1 MIIWGYVVMISR
13 RWLSLLLVL
22 LLLLPVAALA
32 TSTAVVEN
40 VTTGQTYAT
49 LAQAVTE
56 AKAGNTLA
64 LRSDVALSAPLI
76 INKSLTLNFGAYTV
90 RPDSSFDRPIL
101 VTVTAPVTLKGK
113 TGGIDITGTKAK
125 YCLDARSSLTIESGR
140 YLSNAAVIQAVGAP
154 VTVTGGELRGGGTK
168 AYHTIIA
175 FNALALA
182 AGGSN
187 VKSVITVGQNARIYS
202 STDACV
208 MLSGS
213 DLIVSDNALLEGVYG
228 VNIFN
233 YNNNESGA
241 VSSSVT
247 MTGGTVTATKYF
259 ALSGNNLESAQ
270 SNVVITGGSL
280 SAPADC
286 TAIYWPMEGTL
297 TIGGNAT
304 VTGGT
309 AIEAKMGTIT
319 IKDQAVITGTGD
331 WNENEPGNGGS
342 SPDGS
347 ALLLSTQLYGQNNG
361 QFIGSP
367 NLTVQLSGGRLVSGK
382 GNAVTVYNTEK
393 NDVLAS
399 LTVTG
404 SQLDGQRTG
413 LKIISP
419 NSAVTNSFVNHGL
432 TSTSDKTTVSVTGGA
447 AAAIAGSDGKSVI
460 FYSTLDAAI
469 AAATSGE
476 VLVLS
481 DNGLTPEVLTDPD
494 IKLTVAPGVQLR
506 AASGKDGYTLTQT
519 KNPDGSVTY
528 ELSDQMGKLL
538 PPSVTASLSGGKL
551 TATATSSTQGATF
564 TYQWYRDGAPIPG
577 ATAATFT
584 PTQKGSYYVEVQA
597 AVTIPATGKVV
608 LSPIARSAAV
618 AFDPT
623 PAPTPTP
630 TPAPT
635 ASPTAAPAPAVPPKT
650 GDSTPLALY
659 ALLALLALASL
670 AALTTARRR
679 RHG

>member
-1 MIIWGYVVMISR
+1 MSFPR
-13 RWLSLLLVL
+13 KLLSLLLVL
-22 LLLLPVAALA
+22 LLLPAAALA
-32 TSTAVVEN
+32 SSTAVVRN
-40 VTTGQTYAT
+40 ATTGSAYTSLADAVSKAAAGDT
-49 LAQAVTE
+49 LE
-56 AKAGNTLA
+56 LLA
-64 LRSDVALSAPLI
+64 DVSLSAPLTI
-76 INKSLTLNFGAYTV
+76 DKSLTLNFGAYTV
-90 RPDSSFDRPIL
+90 RPDSSFNQSIL
-101 VTVTAPVTLKGK
+101 VTVKEPVTLKGT

-140 YLSNAAVIQAVGAP
+140 YQSDAAVIQAVGAP
-154 VTVTGGELRGGGTK
+154 VTITGGELRGGVTTSTR
-168 AYHTIIA
+168 TIIA
-175 FNALALA
+175 FNALA

-187 VKSVITVGQNARIYS
+187 AKKSVITVGQDARIYN

-228 VNIFN
+228 VDVFN

-259 ALSGNNLESAQ
+259 ALSGNNLQSAQ

-280 SAPADC
+280 FAPADC

>member
-1 MIIWGYVVMISR
+1 MPFPR
-13 RWLSLLLVL
+13 KLLSLLLVL
-22 LLLLPVAALA
+22 LLLPAAALA
-32 TSTAVVEN
+32 TSPDVVRN
-40 VTTGQTYAT
+40 ATTGRAYTS
-49 LAQAVTE
+49 LADAVS
-56 AKAGNTLA
+56 AASAGNTLELLA
-64 LRSDVALSAPLI
+64 DVSLSAPLTI
-76 INKSLTLNFGAYTV
+76 DKSLTLNFGAYTV
-90 RPDSSFDRPIL
+90 RPDSSFNQSIL
-101 VTVTAPVTLKGK
+101 VTVKAPVTLKGT
-113 TGGIDITGTKAK
+113 TGGINIAGTKAK

-140 YLSNAAVIQAVGAP
+140 YQSDAAVIQAVGAP
-154 VTVTGGELRGGGTK
+154 VTITGGELRGGVTTSTR
-168 AYHTIIA
+168 TIIA
-175 FNALALA
+175 FNALA

-187 VKSVITVGQNARIYS
+187 AKKSVITVGQDARIYNN
-202 STDACV
+202 TDACV

-228 VNIFN
+228 VDVFN

-259 ALSGNNLESAQ
+259 ALSGNNLKSAG
-270 SNVVITGGSL
+270 SKAVITGGSL
-280 SAPADC
+280 SSPSTT

-331 WNENEPGNGGS
+331 WNENEPENGGS
-342 SPDGS
+342 SPEGS
-347 ALLLSTQLYGQNNG
+347 ALLLSTQLYGQYNG
-361 QFIGSP
+361 QFIDSP

-382 GNAVTVYNTEK
+382 GNAVTVFNTETY
-393 NDVLAS
+393 DVLAS
-399 LTVTG
+399 VAVSG
-404 SQLDGQRTG
+404 AQLEGRRTS
-413 LKIISP
+413 LKVISP

-506 AASGKDGYTLTQT
+506 AVSGADGYTLVQT

-528 ELSDQMGKLL
+528 ELSDQMGKLMA
-538 PPSVTASLSGGKL
+538 PSVTASLSGGKL
-551 TATATSSTQGATF
+551 TATASSTTQGATF
-564 TYQWYRDGAPIPG
+564 TYQWYLDGAPIPG

-650 GDSTPLALY
+650 GDSMPLALC
-659 ALLALLALASL
+659 ALLALLSL
-670 AALTTARRR
+670 AALTALAARRR

>member
-1 MIIWGYVVMISR
+1 MSFPR
-13 RWLSLLLVL
+13 KLLSLLLVL
-22 LLLLPVAALA
+22 LLLPAAALA
-32 TSTAVVEN
+32 TSPDVVRN
-40 VTTGQTYAT
+40 ATTGSAYTSLADAVSKAAAGDT
-49 LAQAVTE
+49 LE
-56 AKAGNTLA
+56 LLA
-64 LRSDVALSAPLI
+64 DVSLSAPLTI
-76 INKSLTLNFGAYTV
+76 DKSLTLNFGAYTV
-90 RPDSSFDRPIL
+90 RPDSSFNQSIL
-101 VTVTAPVTLKGK
+101 VTVKAPVTLKGT
-113 TGGIDITGTKAK
+113 TGGIDITGTTTTAK

-140 YLSNAAVIQAVGAP
+140 YLSDAAVIQAVGAP
-154 VTVTGGELRGGGTK
+154 VTITGGELRGGVTTSTR
-168 AYHTIIA
+168 TIVA
-175 FNALALA
+175 FNALA

-187 VKSVITVGQNARIYS
+187 AKKSVITVGQDARIYN

-228 VNIFN
+228 VDVFN
-233 YNNNESGA
+233 YNNNESDA

-259 ALSGNNLESAQ
+259 ALSGNNLQSAQ

-280 SAPADC
+280 FAPADC

-342 SPDGS
+342 SPEGS

-367 NLTVQLSGGRLVSGK
+367 NLNVQLSGGRLVSGK

-404 SQLDGQRTG
+404 SQLDGRRTG

-506 AASGKDGYTLTQT
+506 AASGADGYTLTQT
-519 KNPDGSVTY
+519 RNADGSITY
-528 ELSDQMGKLL
+528 ALVPSSNVGKL
-538 PPSVTASLSGGKL
+538 PQPSVTASLSGGKL

-597 AVTIPATGKVV
+597 AVTIPDTGKVV

-618 AFDPT
+618 AFDPS
-623 PAPTPTP
+623 PAT
-630 TPAPT
+630 
-635 ASPTAAPAPAVPPKT
+635 PPKT

-659 ALLALLALASL
+659 ALLALLSL
-670 AALTTARRR
+670 AALTALAARRR
-679 RHG
+679 NAHR

>member
-1 MIIWGYVVMISR
+1 MIVWGYVVMISR
-13 RWLSLLLVL
+13 RWLSLFLVL
-22 LLLLPVAALA
+22 LLLLPAAALA
-32 TSTAVVEN
+32 SSTAVVRN
-40 VTTGQTYAT
+40 ATTGSAYTSLADAVSKAAAGDT
-49 LAQAVTE
+49 LE
-56 AKAGNTLA
+56 LLA
-64 LRSDVALSAPLI
+64 DVSLSAPLTI
-76 INKSLTLNFGAYTV
+76 DKSLTLNFGAYTV
-90 RPDSSFDRPIL
+90 RPDSSFNQSIL
-101 VTVTAPVTLKGK
+101 VTVKAPVTLKGT
-113 TGGIDITGTKAK
+113 TGGIDITGTTTTAK

-140 YLSNAAVIQAVGAP
+140 YLSDAAVIQAVGAP
-154 VTVTGGELRGGGTK
+154 VTITGGELRGGVTTSTR
-168 AYHTIIA
+168 TIVA
-175 FNALALA
+175 FNALAA
-182 AGGSN
+182 SGSN
-187 VKSVITVGQNARIYS
+187 AKKSVITVGQDARIYN

-228 VNIFN
+228 VDVFN
-233 YNNNESGA
+233 YNNNESDA

-259 ALSGNNLESAQ
+259 ALSGNNLQSAQ

-280 SAPADC
+280 FAPADC

-342 SPDGS
+342 SPEGS

-367 NLTVQLSGGRLVSGK
+367 NLNVQLSGGRLVSGK
-382 GNAVTVYNTEK
+382 GNAVTVYNTEE

-404 SQLDGQRTG
+404 SQLDGRRTG

-506 AASGKDGYTLTQT
+506 AASGADGYTLTQT
-519 KNPDGSVTY
+519 RNADGSITY
-528 ELSDQMGKLL
+528 ALVPSSNVGKL
-538 PPSVTASLSGGKL
+538 PQPSVTASLSGGKL
-551 TATATSSTQGATF
+551 TATAT
-564 TYQWYRDGAPIPG
+564 
-577 ATAATFT
+577 
-584 PTQKGSYYVEVQA
+584 
-597 AVTIPATGKVV
+597 
-608 LSPIARSAAV
+608 
-618 AFDPT
+618 
-623 PAPTPTP
+623 
-630 TPAPT
+630 
-635 ASPTAAPAPAVPPKT
+635 
-650 GDSTPLALY
+650 
-659 ALLALLALASL
+659 
-670 AALTTARRR
+670 
-679 RHG
+679 

>member
-1 MIIWGYVVMISR
+1 MPFPR
-13 RWLSLLLVL
+13 KLLSLLLVL
-22 LLLLPVAALA
+22 LLLPAAALA
-32 TSTAVVEN
+32 TSPDVVRN
-40 VTTGQTYAT
+40 ATTGRAYTSLADAVSKAAAGDT
-49 LAQAVTE
+49 LE
-56 AKAGNTLA
+56 LLA
-64 LRSDVALSAPLI
+64 DVSLSAPLTI
-76 INKSLTLNFGAYTV
+76 DKSLTLNFGAYTV
-90 RPDSSFDRPIL
+90 RPDSSFNQSIL
-101 VTVTAPVTLKGK
+101 VTVKAPVTLKGT
-113 TGGIDITGTKAK
+113 TGGINIIGTKAK

-140 YLSNAAVIQAVGAP
+140 YQSDAAVILAVGAP
-154 VTVTGGELRGGGTK
+154 VTITGGELRGGVTTSTR
-168 AYHTIIA
+168 TIIA
-175 FNALALA
+175 FKALA
-182 AGGSN
+182 AVGSN
-187 VKSVITVGQNARIYS
+187 AKKSVITVGQDARIYN

-228 VNIFN
+228 VDVFN
-233 YNNNESGA
+233 YNNNESDA

-259 ALSGNNLESAQ
+259 ALSGNNLQSAQ

-280 SAPADC
+280 FAPADC

-342 SPDGS
+342 SPEGS

-393 NDVLAS
+393 NDVPAS

-506 AASGKDGYTLTQT
+506 AASGKDDYTLVQT
-519 KNPDGSVTY
+519 KNPDGSITY
-528 ELSDQMGKLL
+528 ALVPSSNVGKL
-538 PPSVTASLSGGKL
+538 PQPNVTASLSGGKL
-551 TATATSSTQGATF
+551 TATATTPTQGATF
-564 TYQWYRDGAPIPG
+564 IYQWYLDGAPIPG

-650 GDSTPLALY
+650 GDSMPLALC
-659 ALLALLALASL
+659 ALLALLSL
-670 AALTTARRR
+670 AALTALAARRR

>member
-1 MIIWGYVVMISR
+1 MSFLR
-13 RWLSLLLVL
+13 KLLSLLLVL
-22 LLLLPVAALA
+22 LLLPAAALA
-32 TSTAVVEN
+32 TSPDVVRN
-40 VTTGQTYAT
+40 ATTGRAYTSLADAVSKAAAGDT
-49 LAQAVTE
+49 LE
-56 AKAGNTLA
+56 LLA
-64 LRSDVALSAPLI
+64 NVSLSAPLTI
-76 INKSLTLNFGAYTV
+76 DKSLTLNFGAYTV
-90 RPDSSFDRPIL
+90 RPDSSFNQSIL
-101 VTVTAPVTLKGK
+101 VTVKAPVTLKGT
-113 TGGIDITGTKAK
+113 TGGINITGTKAQ

-140 YLSNAAVIQAVGAP
+140 YQSDAAVIQAVGAP
-154 VTVTGGELRGGGTK
+154 VTITGGELRGGVTTSTR
-168 AYHTIIA
+168 TIIA
-175 FNALALA
+175 FNALA

-187 VKSVITVGQNARIYS
+187 AKKSVITVGQDARIYN

-228 VNIFN
+228 VDVFN
-233 YNNNESGA
+233 YNNNESDA

-259 ALSGNNLESAQ
+259 ALSGNNLQSAQ

-280 SAPADC
+280 FAPADC

-342 SPDGS
+342 SPEGS

-506 AASGKDGYTLTQT
+506 AVSGADGYTLVQT

-528 ELSDQMGKLL
+528 ELSDQMGKL
-538 PPSVTASLSGGKL
+538 PQPSVTASLSGGKL

-564 TYQWYRDGAPIPG
+564 TYQWYLDGAPIPG

-597 AVTIPATGKVV
+597 SVTIPDTGTVV

-618 AFDPT
+618 AFDPS
-623 PAPTPTP
+623 PAT
-630 TPAPT
+630 
-635 ASPTAAPAPAVPPKT
+635 PPKT

>member
-1 MIIWGYVVMISR
+1 MSFSR
-13 RWLSLLLVL
+13 KLLSLLLVL
-22 LLLLPVAALA
+22 LLLPAAALA
-32 TSTAVVEN
+32 TSPDVVRN
-40 VTTGQTYAT
+40 ATTGTAYTSLADAVSKAAAGDT
-49 LAQAVTE
+49 LE
-56 AKAGNTLA
+56 LLA
-64 LRSDVALSAPLI
+64 DVSLSAPLTI
-76 INKSLTLNFGAYTV
+76 DKSLTLNFGAYTV
-90 RPDSSFDRPIL
+90 RPDSSFDQSIL
-101 VTVTAPVTLKGK
+101 VTVKAPVTLKGT
-113 TGGIDITGTKAK
+113 TGGIDITSTTAK

-140 YLSNAAVIQAVGAP
+140 YLSDAAVIQAVGAP
-154 VTVTGGELRGGGTK
+154 VTITGGELRGGVTTSTR
-168 AYHTIIA
+168 TIVA
-175 FNALALA
+175 FNALAA
-182 AGGSN
+182 DDSN
-187 VKSVITVGQNARIYS
+187 VKSVITVGQDARIYN

-228 VNIFN
+228 VDVFN

-259 ALSGNNLESAQ
+259 ALSGNNLQSAQ

-280 SAPADC
+280 FAPADC

-331 WNENEPGNGGS
+331 WNENEPENGGS
-342 SPDGS
+342 SPEGS

-382 GNAVTVYNTEK
+382 GNAVTVFNTGK
-393 NDVLAS
+393 NVVPADV
-399 LTVTG
+399 TVSG
-404 SQLDGQRTG
+404 AHLEGGRTI
-413 LKIISP
+413 LKVISP
-419 NSAVTNSFVNHGL
+419 EVVPASSFDSKGNF
-432 TSTSDKTTVSVTGGA
+432 TTESDKTAVTVSGGA
-447 AAAIAGSDGKSVI
+447 V
-460 FYSTLDAAI
+460 
-469 AAATSGE
+469 AATQGDGDSVVFYASLGQALE
-476 VLVLS
+476 NAGTHVYVLS
-481 DNGLTPEVLTDPD
+481 DDGLTLKTLSNPD

-506 AASGKDGYTLTQT
+506 AASGADGYTLTQT
-519 KNPDGSVTY
+519 RNADGSITY
-528 ELSDQMGKLL
+528 ALVSSSDAGKLL

-564 TYQWYRDGAPIPG
+564 TYQWYLDGAPIPG

-597 AVTIPATGKVV
+597 SVTIPDTGTVV

-618 AFDPT
+618 AFDSS
-623 PAPTPTP
+623 PAT
-630 TPAPT
+630 
-635 ASPTAAPAPAVPPKT
+635 PPKT
-650 GDSTPLALY
+650 GDSMPLALC
-659 ALLALLALASL
+659 ALLALLSL
-670 AALTTARRR
+670 AALTALAARRR

>member
-1 MIIWGYVVMISR
+1 MSFPR
-13 RWLSLLLVL
+13 KLLSLLLVL
-22 LLLLPVAALA
+22 LLLPAAALA
-32 TSTAVVEN
+32 TSTGAVQN
-40 VTTGQTYAT
+40 TRTGQTYQSLKDAVDGASTGDT
-49 LAQAVTE
+49 LE
-56 AKAGNTLA
+56 LLA
-64 LRSDVALSAPLI
+64 DVSLSAPLT

-90 RPDSSFDRPIL
+90 RPDSSFNQSIL
-101 VTVTAPVTLKGK
+101 VTVKAPVTLKGT
-113 TGGIDITGTKAK
+113 TGGIDITGGTTAK
-125 YCLDARSSLTIESGR
+125 YCVDARSSLTIESGR
-140 YLSNAAVIQAVGAP
+140 YLSDAAVIQAVGAP
-154 VTVTGGELRGGGTK
+154 VTITGGELRGGVTTSTR
-168 AYHTIIA
+168 TIVA
-175 FNALALA
+175 FNALA

-187 VKSVITVGQNARIYS
+187 AKSVITVGQDARIYN

-228 VNIFN
+228 VDVFN

-259 ALSGNNLESAQ
+259 ALSGNNLKSAQ

-319 IKDQAVITGTGD
+319 IKDQAVITGTGA

-342 SPDGS
+342 SPEGS

-481 DNGLTPEVLTDPD
+481 DNGLTPETLTNPD
-494 IKLTVAPGVQLR
+494 IKLTVAPGVDLR
-506 AASGKDGYTLTQT
+506 VVSGADGYTLTQT

-564 TYQWYRDGAPIPG
+564 TYQWYLDGAPIPG

-650 GDSTPLALY
+650 GDSMPLALC
-659 ALLALLALASL
+659 ALLALLSL
-670 AALTTARRR
+670 AALTALAARRR

>member
-1 MIIWGYVVMISR
+1 MSFPR
-13 RWLSLLLVL
+13 KLLSLLLVL
-22 LLLLPVAALA
+22 LLLPAAALA
-32 TSTAVVEN
+32 TSPEVVRNATTSIAYTSLADAVSKAAA
-40 VTTGQTYAT
+40 GDT
-49 LAQAVTE
+49 LE
-56 AKAGNTLA
+56 LLA
-64 LRSDVALSAPLI
+64 DVSLSAPLTI
-76 INKSLTLNFGAYTV
+76 DTSLTLNFGAYTV

-101 VTVTAPVTLKGK
+101 VTVTAPVTLKGT

-125 YCLDARSSLTIESGR
+125 YCLDARSSLTIEAGR

-331 WNENEPGNGGS
+331 WNENEPENGGS
-342 SPDGS
+342 SPEGS
-347 ALLLSTQLYGQNNG
+347 ALLLSTQLYGQYNG
-361 QFIGSP
+361 QFIDSP

-382 GNAVTVYNTEK
+382 GNAVTVFNTETY
-393 NDVLAS
+393 DVLAS
-399 LTVTG
+399 VAVSG
-404 SQLDGQRTG
+404 AQLEGRRTS
-413 LKIISP
+413 LKVISP

-506 AASGKDGYTLTQT
+506 AVSGADGYTLVQT

-528 ELSDQMGKLL
+528 ELSDQMGKLMA
-538 PPSVTASLSGGKL
+538 PSVTASLSGGKL
-551 TATATSSTQGATF
+551 TATASSTTQGATF

-577 ATAATFT
+577 ATAATYS
-584 PTQKGSYYVEVQA
+584 PTQKGSYHVEVQA
-597 AVTIPATGKVV
+597 AVTMSSGTA
-608 LSPIARSAAV
+608 LSPIAKSV
-618 AFDPT
+618 VVDFDPT
-623 PAPTPTP
+623 PAPTPTPTPTP

-650 GDSTPLALY
+650 GDSMPLALC
-659 ALLALLALASL
+659 ALLALLSL
-670 AALTTARRR
+670 AALTALAARRR

>member
-1 MIIWGYVVMISR
+1 MIVWGYVVMISR
-13 RWLSLLLVL
+13 RWLSLFLVL
-22 LLLLPVAALA
+22 LLLLPAAALA
-32 TSTAVVEN
+32 SSTDVVKN
-40 VTTGQTYAT
+40 VTTGKTYAT
-49 LAQAVTE
+49 LHDAVTE
-56 AKAGNTLA
+56 AAAGNTLA
-64 LRSDVALSAPLI
+64 LQSSVSLSKPLVI
-76 INKSLTLNFGAYTV
+76 DKSLTLDLGGNTLNLTKCSITMNAPGAALTLRAAGGGISGTGAPCFDIEKGTLNILSGAYQSDVAVISTV
-90 RPDSSFDRPIL
+90 EGVITVSGGTLAGGTGSSGNR
-101 VTVTAPVTLKGK
+101 
-113 TGGIDITGTKAK
+113 
-125 YCLDARSSLTIESGR
+125 RTIYSYGASKIRLEN
-140 YLSNAAVIQAVGAP
+140 NAAV
-154 VTVTGGELRGGGTK
+154 T
-168 AYHTIIA
+168 
-175 FNALALA
+175 NA
-182 AGGSN
+182 N
-187 VKSVITVGQNARIYS
+187 
-202 STDACV
+202 DACV
-208 MLSGS
+208 SLYGGDLTVSGNASLSGAHGVLLFN
-213 DLIVSDNALLEGVYG
+213 DKDNTTAS
-228 VNIFN
+228 IH
-233 YNNNESGA
+233 
-241 VSSSVT
+241 SSVT

-259 ALSGNNLESAQ
+259 ALSGNNLKSAG
-270 SNVVITGGSL
+270 SKAVITGGSL
-280 SAPADC
+280 SSPSTT

-309 AIEAKMGTIT
+309 AIEAKMGNIT
-319 IKDQAVITGTGD
+319 IKDQAVITGTGA
-331 WNENEPGNGGS
+331 WNENEPENGGS
-342 SPDGS
+342 SPEGS

-460 FYSTLDAAI
+460 FYPTLDAAL
-469 AAATSGE
+469 AAAKSGE

-481 DNGLTPEVLTDPD
+481 DNGLTPEVLTNPA

-506 AASGKDGYTLTQT
+506 AVSGADGYTLTQT
-519 KNPDGSVTY
+519 RNDNGSITYALELNPY
-528 ELSDQMGKLL
+528 KL
-538 PPSVTASLSGGKL
+538 PQPNVTASLSGGKL
-551 TATATSSTQGATF
+551 TATATTPTQGATF
-564 TYQWYRDGAPIPG
+564 IYQWYLDGAPIPG
-577 ATAATFT
+577 ATAATYS

-608 LSPIARSAAV
+608 LSPIAKSAAV

-630 TPAPT
+630 VPTSTPAPT
-635 ASPTAAPAPAVPPKT
+635 ASPTAAPAPATPPKT
-650 GDSTPLALY
+650 GDSMPLALC
-659 ALLALLALASL
+659 ALLALLSLAAL

>member
-1 MIIWGYVVMISR
+1 MSFPR
-13 RWLSLLLVL
+13 KLLSLLLVL
-22 LLLLPVAALA
+22 LLLPAAALA
-32 TSTAVVEN
+32 TSPDVVRN
-40 VTTGQTYAT
+40 ATTGRAYTSLADAVSKAAAGDT
-49 LAQAVTE
+49 LE
-56 AKAGNTLA
+56 LLA
-64 LRSDVALSAPLI
+64 NVSLSAPLTI
-76 INKSLTLNFGAYTV
+76 DKSLTLNFGAYTV
-90 RPDSSFDRPIL
+90 RPDSSFNQSIL
-101 VTVTAPVTLKGK
+101 VTVKAPVTLKGT
-113 TGGIDITGTKAK
+113 TGGINITGTKAK

-140 YLSNAAVIQAVGAP
+140 YLSDAAVIQAVGAP
-154 VTVTGGELRGGGTK
+154 VTITGGELRGGVTTSTR
-168 AYHTIIA
+168 TIIA
-175 FNALALA
+175 FNALAA
-182 AGGSN
+182 VGSN
-187 VKSVITVGQNARIYS
+187 AKKSVITVGQDARIYNN
-202 STDACV
+202 TDACV

-228 VNIFN
+228 VDVFN

-259 ALSGNNLESAQ
+259 ALSGNNLQSAQ

-280 SAPADC
+280 FAPADC

-342 SPDGS
+342 SPEGS

-506 AASGKDGYTLTQT
+506 AVSGADGYTLTQT

-551 TATATSSTQGATF
+551 TVTATSSTQGATF
-564 TYQWYRDGAPIPG
+564 TYQWYLDGAPIPG

-630 TPAPT
+630 VPTSTPAPT

-650 GDSTPLALY
+650 GDSMPLALC
-659 ALLALLALASL
+659 ALLALLSL
-670 AALTTARRR
+670 AALTALAARRR

>member
-1 MIIWGYVVMISR
+1 MSFPR
-13 RWLSLLLVL
+13 KLLSLLLVL
-22 LLLLPVAALA
+22 LLLPAAALA
-32 TSTAVVEN
+32 TSTGAVQN
-40 VTTGQTYAT
+40 TRTGQTYQSLKDAVDGASTGDT
-49 LAQAVTE
+49 LE
-56 AKAGNTLA
+56 LLA
-64 LRSDVALSAPLI
+64 NVSLSAPLTI
-76 INKSLTLNFGAYTV
+76 DKSLTLNFGAYTV

-101 VTVTAPVTLKGK
+101 VTVKEPVTLKGT
-113 TGGIDITGTKAK
+113 TGGIDITGTTAK

-140 YLSNAAVIQAVGAP
+140 YLSDAAVIQAVGAP
-154 VTVTGGELRGGGTK
+154 VTITGGELRGGVTTSTR
-168 AYHTIIA
+168 TIIA
-175 FNALALA
+175 FNALAA
-182 AGGSN
+182 VGSN
-187 VKSVITVGQNARIYS
+187 AKKSVITVGQDARIYN

-228 VNIFN
+228 VDVFN

-259 ALSGNNLESAQ
+259 ALSGNNLQSAQ

-280 SAPADC
+280 FAPADC

-319 IKDQAVITGTGD
+319 IKDQAVITGTGA
-331 WNENEPGNGGS
+331 WNENEPENGGS
-342 SPDGS
+342 SPEGS

-506 AASGKDGYTLTQT
+506 AVSGADGYTLVQT

-528 ELSDQMGKLL
+528 ELSDQMGKLMA
-538 PPSVTASLSGGKL
+538 PSVTASLSGGKL
-551 TATATSSTQGATF
+551 TATATSLTQGATF
-564 TYQWYRDGAPIPG
+564 TYQWYLDGAPIPG
-577 ATAATFT
+577 ATAATYS

-608 LSPIARSAAV
+608 LSPIAKSAAV

-630 TPAPT
+630 VPTSTPAPT
-635 ASPTAAPAPAVPPKT
+635 ASPTAAPAPATPPKT
-650 GDSTPLALY
+650 GDSMPLALC
-659 ALLALLALASL
+659 ALLALLSLAAL